1 MRNPSCLHPW
11 QARASRLLAVPTAAA
26 LMFAGCGHGP
36 DDFEEPPGA
45 SGQVSAAAS
54 DPTIPIASDLNEG
67 SQNQLGETSGLAAS
81 PNYPGFIW
89 MHRDGYAADPTS
101 REFLYVMKVVNR
113 ELVPFTYSTGAYPTR
128 KFSFAAGLA
137 IKNINWE
144 DMAVGP
150 DVRDGAGLSIYI
162 GDIGNNTG
170 GRAVYQIYQFAQ
182 PNPTGTSS
190 TINALQATWK
200 FSYPLSAK
208 LSNGDYPNC
217 ETMFLLDGML
227 YIVTKETNPRIY
239 RFPANFAT
247 SPGTTHTLVQVTNG
261 ATTTVV
267 GPVSNPSFAGFT
279 PDGTRFMIGSH
290 KYFWVYTLP
299 TNSYNGDALVK
310 AMLLTPANDYSW
322 TQAIGN
328 LITYPNLNSEGGTF
342 ETGTKNIIIAT
353 ESKMVY
359 HWPQASYETL

>member
-1 MRNPSCLHPW
+1 MSNTSRLAHR
-11 QARASRLLAVPTAAA
+11 QTLASRFLAVPTAAA
-26 LMFAGCGHGP
+26 LMFAGCDYRP
-36 DDFEEPPGA
+36 EDSEESPG
-45 SGQVSAAAS
+45 SMGQVSLAAL
-54 DPTIPIASDLNEG
+54 DPTVPIASDLNAG
-67 SQNQLGETSGLAAS
+67 SQNELGELSGLAAS

-89 MHRDGYAADPTS
+89 MHRDGYAADPAS

-113 ELVPFTYSTGAYPTR
+113 ELVPFTSSTGTYPTR
-128 KFSFAAGLA
+128 KFSFAADLV

-144 DMAVGP
+144 DIAVGL
-150 DVRDGAGLSIYI
+150 DVRDGAGTSIYI
-162 GDIGNNTG
+162 GDIGNNNG

-227 YIVTKETNPRIY
+227 YIITKESDPRIY
-239 RFPANFAT
+239 RFPTGFAS
-247 SPGTTHTLVQVTNG
+247 SPGATHTLVQVTNG

-267 GPVSNPSFAGFT
+267 GPVGNPSFASFT
-279 PDGTRFMIGSH
+279 PDGTRFMIGTH

-310 AMLLTPANDYSW
+310 AMLLTPTNNYDW
-322 TQAIGN
+322 TRAIGD

-342 ETGTKNIIIAT
+342 EVGTRNIIIAT

-359 HWPQASYETL
+359 HWPQVSYEAP

>member
-1 MRNPSCLHPW
+1 MIDTSRFNHW
-11 QARASRLLAVPTAAA
+11 QVLASRFLVVPTAAA
-26 LMFAGCGHGP
+26 WMFAGCDYRP
-36 DDFEEPPGA
+36 DGSEGSPGTMGEA
-45 SGQVSAAAS
+45 SLAMV
-54 DPTIPIASDLNEG
+54 DPTVPIAGDLNAG
-67 SQNQLGETSGLAAS
+67 SQNELGETSGLAAS

-113 ELVPFTYSTGAYPTR
+113 ELVPFTYSTGTYPTR
-128 KFSFAAGLA
+128 KFSFAADLT
-137 IKNINWE
+137 IKNTNWE
-144 DMAVGP
+144 DIAVGP
-150 DVRDGAGLSIYI
+150 DVRDGTGISIYI
-162 GDIGNNTG
+162 GDIGNNSG
-170 GRAVYQIYQFAQ
+170 GRAVYQIYQVAQ

-190 TINALQATWK
+190 TISAIQATWK

-239 RFPANFAT
+239 RFPAGFAS

-267 GPVSNPSFAGFT
+267 GPVGNPSFAKFT
-279 PDGTRFMIGSH
+279 PDGTRFMIGTH

-299 TNSYNGDALVK
+299 ANSYNGDALVK
-310 AMLLTPANDYSW
+310 AMLLTPANDYDW
-322 TQAIGN
+322 THAIGD

-342 ETGTKNIIIAT
+342 EYGTNNIIIAT

-359 HWPQASYETL
+359 HWPQASYESP